1 MYNNIIYMFN
11 CQIGKFN
18 KEEDQ
23 NTINKIKN
31 WSLQYFENDLKKRP
45 SLHKYISK
53 LPTNIIKEI
62 DKIRYSKE
70 ITNNICKQYKKCK
83 IIPLNSIDEIYISHV
98 NYDNGGDQGLFD
110 KHYDGN
116 LRFINNATTIRAL
129 IYLSSNG
136 DLKVV
141 FGDCGKSKN
150 FKSFEYGLLDFHK
163 EYHWVEGSYNPNEK
177 VPRII
182 IKCNYMICED
192 CSYIYQELYKYMNLF
207 IFYVVK
213 LSMEYSKSPK
223 TSFQKFVGFFCNF
236 FRIINI
242 YSPFL
247 SFIFVFVVII
257 LILIIMFLLLK
268 FTNEKLIF
276 SLLKK
281 K

>member
-1 MYNNIIYMFN
+1 MFN

-141 FGDCGKSKN
+141 FDDCGKSKN
-150 FKSFEYGLLDFHK
+150 FKSFEYGLLDFHR
-163 EYHWVEGSYNPNEK
+163 EYHWVEGEYNQNEK
-177 VPRII
+177 IPRII
-182 IKCNYMICED
+182 LKCNYMICEN
-192 CSYIYQELYKYMNLF
+192 CSTLYQKLTKFLNLMVFYIVKY
-207 IFYVVK
+207 
-213 LSMEYSKSPK
+213 SMEYSKSPK
-223 TSFQKFVGFFCNF
+223 TNFQKIIGFFGNL
-236 FRIINI
+236 FRKINNYNPI
-242 YSPFL
+242 L
-247 SFIFVFVVII
+247 SFLFGFLLIFIIIAVIYLLTFLII
-257 LILIIMFLLLK
+257 LIRNYK
-268 FTNEKLIF
+268 
-276 SLLKK
+276 
-281 K
+281 